1 MSTPARGKSAVRTLV
16 RGMQEPDLSTAR
28 SILRVA
34 FGTFMG
40 VPDPSSFA
48 ADKEYIATRWKANPE
63 AALVAEADGAVIGSN
78 FAANWGSFGFFGP
91 LTVLPEFWNQGIA
104 QSLLGATM
112 DLFETWGVR
121 EAGLFTLAQSGRH
134 VHLYQKFGFW
144 PRFLTAIMEK
154 PAGSQA
160 AKEWWKYSELNESE
174 RRQATDA
181 CRTLT
186 DSIFEGLD
194 VTAEIRSVQEQKLG
208 ETVLIWNR
216 DALDAFAV
224 CHCGEGTE
232 AGANN
237 CYIKFA
243 AVRPAANAEN
253 RFEQLLK
260 ACEALAAGRGLKRLE
275 AGVNLGRSR
284 AYRGMLEQGFR
295 TEIQGVAMPRADLP
309 GFNRAEFSVVDDWR

>member
-1 MSTPARGKSAVRTLV
+1 LV

-28 SILRVA
+28 SIMCVA
-34 FGTFMG
+34 FGTFIG

-48 ADKEYIATRWKANPE
+48 ADKEYVATRWKANPE
-63 AALVAEADGAVIGSN
+63 AALVAEADGTVIGSN
-78 FAANWGSFGFFGP
+78 FAANWGSFGLLGP
-91 LTVLPEFWNQGIA
+91 LTVLPQFWNQGVA

-121 EAGLFTLAQSGRH
+121 EAGLFTFAQTGRH

-154 PAGSQA
+154 SVGLPVA
-160 AKEWWKYSELNESE
+160 AAWWKYSEMNGSE
-174 RRQATDA
+174 RWQAMDA
-181 CRTLT
+181 CRALT
-186 DSIFEGLD
+186 DLIFEGLD

-208 ETVLIWNR
+208 ETVLIWNG

-232 AGANN
+232 AGANS

-243 AVRPAANAEN
+243 AVRPAGNAEA

-260 ACEALAAGRGLKRLE
+260 ACEALAAERGLKRVE

-284 AYRGMLEQGFR
+284 AYRSMLEQGFR
-295 TEIQGVAMPRADLP
+295 TEIQGVAMHRADLP
-309 GFNRAEFSVVDDWR
+309 GFNRADVYVVDDWR